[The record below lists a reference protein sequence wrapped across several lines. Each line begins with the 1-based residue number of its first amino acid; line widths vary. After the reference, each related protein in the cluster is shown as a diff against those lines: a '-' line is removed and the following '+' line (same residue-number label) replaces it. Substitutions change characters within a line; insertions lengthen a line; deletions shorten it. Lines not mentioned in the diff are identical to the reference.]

1 MNIKNST
8 IIQKKYSN
16 LIETATQFRQ
26 DYMGARPFPNIVFEN
41 FFEPNF
47 LKSVLGEFPDLSQH
61 NAKQFENAFEKKW
74 AGNGEALFGE
84 NTKSLMNYLN
94 SEPFLRFLQELT
106 GIKETLIGDPYYVGG
121 GQHEIKRGGLLKVHV
136 DFNKHPLLGLD
147 RRLNVLIYLNEDWQE
162 SFGGHFELWNKSM
175 KQCEKKI
182 LPSFN
187 KLAIF
192 STTDISY
199 HGHPDPLMCP
209 EDRSR
214 KSLALYYYTN
224 GRPKGEFRNA
234 SGQNT
239 TIFKQRKNQKDR
251 NSEFLHLSIKNTTK
265 NILRLVLPTAIIE
278 KFKNNNPN

>member
-175 KQCEKKI
+175 EQCEKKI

>member
-265 NILRLVLPTAIIE
+265 NILRLVLPRAIIE

>member
-1 MNIKNST
+1 MNITNST
-8 IIQKKYSN
+8 IIEKKYSN
-16 LIETATQFRQ
+16 LINTASQFRQ
-26 DYMGARPFPNIVFEN
+26 DYMRARPFPNIVFEN
-41 FFEPNF
+41 FFEPTF
-47 LKSVLGEFPDLSQH
+47 LKSVLSEFPDLSQH

-106 GIKETLIGDPYYVGG
+106 GIKETLIGDPYYIGG

-175 KQCEKKI
+175 EQCEKKI

-239 TIFKQRKNQKDR
+239 TIFKQRKNQKDQ
-251 NSEFLHLSIKNTTK
+251 NSEFLYLSIKNTTK

-278 KFKNNNPN
+278 KLKNNNPN

>member
-106 GIKETLIGDPYYVGG
+106 GIQETLIGDPYYIGG

-175 KQCEKKI
+175 EQCEKKI

-209 EDRSR
+209 DDRSR

-251 NSEFLHLSIKNTTK
+251 NSEFLSLSIKNTTK

-278 KFKNNNPN
+278 KFKNNNPT

>member
-106 GIKETLIGDPYYVGG
+106 GIQETLIGDPYYIGG